1 MTLDSQKK
9 KKKNLYFSLDIKCN
23 IFLISYLTCLNNSH
37 KQSYK

>member
-1 MTLDSQKK
+1 MTLDSQKIK
-9 KKKNLYFSLDIKCN
+9 KTLYFSLNIKCN

>member
-9 KKKNLYFSLDIKCN
+9 NYLYFSLNIKRN
-23 IFLISYLTCLNNSH
+23 IFLINYLICLNNLY

>member
-9 KKKNLYFSLDIKCN
+9 KKFIFSLNIKRN